1 MNKIKNVKL
10 AELNIN
16 SVNVF
21 FNTKI
26 FQDDLIEYNKTY
38 QQKFA
43 KYLKERFLNFLT
55 MITINLFDCCEKVFI
70 LINI

>member
-43 KYLKERFLNFLT
+43 KYLKERFLNTYKFS
-55 MITINLFDCCEKVFI
+55 NHDNNKFI
-70 LINI
+70 WLL

>member
-43 KYLKERFLNFLT
+43 KYLKERFLNTNKFS
-55 MITINLFDCCEKVFI
+55 NHDNNKFI
-70 LINI
+70 